1 MCLVLMKRPSAVV
14 NNTEVSNFADCYFLC
29 VSSIYNIRWDIQYN
43 TIQYNTIQYNTIQ
56 NVMISSVHIFYQ
68 FKISIECLIFLFMT
82 LNYSQ
87 QISVKNKVRK

>member
-14 NNTEVSNFADCYFLC
+14 NNTEVSSFAVTFCAFPP
-29 VSSIYNIRWDIQYN
+29 SITYVG
-43 TIQYNTIQYNTIQ
+43 TYNTIQYNTIQ
-56 NVMISSVHIFYQ
+56 NVTISSVHIFYQ